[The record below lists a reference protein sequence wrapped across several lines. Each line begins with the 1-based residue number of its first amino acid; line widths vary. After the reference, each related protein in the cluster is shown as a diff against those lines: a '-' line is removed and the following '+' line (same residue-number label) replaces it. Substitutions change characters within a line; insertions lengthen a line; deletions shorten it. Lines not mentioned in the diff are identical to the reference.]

1 MRAVCVVI
9 ISKLRIQQIL
19 FCLDARK
26 ERQNKQ
32 HCEKHTDSR
41 TKSQAPS
48 QWVDKQAKITG
59 VTDNSVDASGYQS
72 MPRLD
77 RDEAAES
84 VA

>member
-1 MRAVCVVI
+1 MRAVSIVI
-9 ISKLRIQQIL
+9 ISKLRTQQVL
-19 FCLDARK
+19 FCTDARK

-48 QWVDKQAKITG
+48 QRVHEEAKITG
-59 VTDNSVDASGYQS
+59 VTDNSVNTTGHQS
-72 MPRLD
+72 VSRLD